1 MWIDWN
7 AHRFSGGVLA
17 LDLANTVI
25 FRQAPERVQDRFSNR
40 LEVARFAFAAANF
53 RAGEWGSVNFIPPQ
67 SPSAHLILIE
77 LREAINSLFRTA
89 VLEGSVKAQY
99 LSNFLQLASTVI
111 GDNRNEQDFTL
122 PPFARHCE
130 LLLSAGAALSG
141 LNLLDPARLSRIKIC
156 PNCHWLY
163 LDESRNR
170 SRRWCDMTV
179 CGNRAKAKRHYDRK
193 GRAYGV

>member
-1 MWIDWN
+1 MYIDWN

-25 FRQAPERVQDRFSNR
+25 FRQAPERAKDRFINSA
-40 LEVARFAFAAANF
+40 EVARFASAAADF
-53 RAGEWGSVNFIPPQ
+53 RAGEWGHVEFKPPQ
-67 SPSAHLILIE
+67 SLPEHSTLID
-77 LREAINSLFRTA
+77 LREAINKLFRTA
-89 VLEGSVKAQY
+89 VLEEGFKAEHLSGFLRLAASV
-99 LSNFLQLASTVI
+99 VG
-111 GDNRNEQDFTL
+111 GDETKQDLTL
-122 PPFARHCE
+122 PPFARHRR
-130 LLLSAGAALSG
+130 LSLSVGAALSA
-141 LNLLDPARLSRIKIC
+141 LNLLDPGKLSRIKIC

-193 GRAYGV
+193 GREHGQ

>member
-17 LDLANTVI
+17 FDLANTVI
-25 FRQAPERVQDRFSNR
+25 FRQAPERAQDRFSNS
-40 LEVARFAFAAANF
+40 LEVARFASAAANF
-53 RAGEWGSVNFIPPQ
+53 RAAEWGSVNFIAPQ
-67 SPSAHLILIE
+67 SLPEHLKLIE
-77 LREAINSLFRTA
+77 IRESINSLFRTA
-89 VLEGSVKAQY
+89 VLEEGFKAQY
-99 LSNFLQLASTVI
+99 LSGFFRLSSTII
-111 GDNRNEQDFTL
+111 GESQNEQGFTL
-122 PPFARHCE
+122 PPFARHRA
-130 LLLSAGAALSG
+130 LSLSAGAVLSG
-141 LNLLDPARLSRIKIC
+141 LSLLHTSRLSRIKIC

-193 GRAYGV
+193 GREHGL

>member
-1 MWIDWN
+1 MYIDWN

-25 FRQAPERVQDRFSNR
+25 FRQAPERVQDRFSNSV
-40 LEVARFAFAAANF
+40 EVARFATAAASF
-53 RAGEWGSVNFIPPQ
+53 RSGEWGDVQFEAPESQ
-67 SPSAHLILIE
+67 SEHSKLIE

-89 VLEGSVKAQY
+89 VAEEGFKAQH
-99 LSNFLQLASTVI
+99 LSDFLRLGSALIADNQHEANLA
-111 GDNRNEQDFTL
+111 L
-122 PPFARHCE
+122 PPFVRRRDLSLSVAAV
-130 LLLSAGAALSG
+130 LSA
-141 LNLLDPARLSRIKIC
+141 LNLLDPRRLSRIKIC

-179 CGNRAKAKRHYDRK
+179 CGNRAKAKRHYDRRSK
-193 GRAYGV
+193 MDG